1 LIDLKSQ
8 KLLDETTNGKWRKF
22 VSKDK
27 IEKENKMTL
36 KNILDKLIDIENE
49 LDDATNTLP
58 DWNGNSES
66 RSNIDGAKCEL
77 YHLKDEI
84 ERMILDEKKEIEW
97 YQEWA
102 AGC

>member
-1 LIDLKSQ
+1 MIDLKSQ

-27 IEKENKMTL
+27 IEKDNKMTL
-36 KNILDKLIDIENE
+36 KEILSRLELIEGE
-49 LDDATNTLP
+49 LDDATNSLP
-58 DWNGNSES
+58 EWNGNTDS

-84 ERMILDEKKEIEW
+84 ERSILDLKKDEDIL
-97 YQEWA
+97 YNRTSK
-102 AGC
+102 

>member
-1 LIDLKSQ
+1 
-8 KLLDETTNGKWRKF
+8 
-22 VSKDK
+22 
-27 IEKENKMTL
+27 MTL

-66 RSNIDGAKCEL
+66 RSNIDCAKCEL

-84 ERMILDEKKEIEW
+84 ERMILDENKVNAS
-97 YQEWA
+97 QSSR
-102 AGC
+102 

>member
-1 LIDLKSQ
+1 MIDLKSQ
-8 KLLDETTNGKWRKF
+8 KLLDECTDGKWRKF

-27 IEKENKMTL
+27 IEKDNKMTL

-58 DWNGNSES
+58 DWNGNSDS

-97 YQEWA
+97 YQEWT